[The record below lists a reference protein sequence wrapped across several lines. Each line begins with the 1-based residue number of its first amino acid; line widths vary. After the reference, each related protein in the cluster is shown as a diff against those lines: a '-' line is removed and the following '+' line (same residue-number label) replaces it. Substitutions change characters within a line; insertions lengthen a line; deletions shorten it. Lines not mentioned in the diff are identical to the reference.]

1 MGSSDGCGSA
11 KGWTNI
17 ANCIPDV
24 VNRSAVKGICFIQQK
39 EQSKW
44 KKINIKW

>member
-24 VNRSAVKGICFIQQK
+24 VKSSAVKGICFDQQK
-39 EQSKW
+39 EQSNE
-44 KKINIKW
+44 KKN